1 MLLEAQR
8 IRKEFTGVLA
18 LDDVNF
24 DLREGEVHALMGE
37 NGAGKS
43 TLIKVLT
50 GVHQPESGT
59 LQFLGKTV
67 RFGSPPEA
75 VAAGISTVYQEIN
88 LAPNLSVAENICLGR
103 EPMGPFGIR
112 WGVIRQR
119 AEAALERVGVKLDVR
134 RPLGSLSAAHQ
145 QLAAIARALDI
156 SCRVLVLDEPTS
168 SLDQQEVNQLFEVV
182 RRLRGEGLGIVF
194 ITHFIDQV
202 YAIADRI
209 TVLRN
214 GKRVGEHETKALDRL
229 ALVSAMIGRDAS
241 ELKSISTEKA
251 KVSAEPAILQAA
263 KLGRKNAVQ
272 NVDLSLAPGEV
283 LGFAGLLGSGRTE
296 TVRLLF
302 GIDGWTS
309 GKLIL
314 DGQPIHRMSPFQAI
328 RKGLGLCPEDR
339 KAEGILPDL
348 SVRENLMLVTQAKR
362 GWLRKVSRREQ
373 HETVNRFIAQL
384 RIATSDA
391 EKPIQFLSGGNQQ
404 KVILAR
410 WLASNP
416 RLLFLDEPTRGIDV
430 GAKFEISALVEECR
444 QKGMSFVF
452 VSSELDEVVRAST
465 KVAIF
470 RDRKMVEQLEGNSA
484 SEERVMQAIAG
495 EGA

>member
-43 TLIKVLT
+43 TLVKVLT
-50 GVHQPESGT
+50 GVHQAEAGSLL
-59 LQFLGKTV
+59 LQGKPV
-67 RFGSPPEA
+67 RFASPPQA

-103 EPMGPFGIR
+103 EPMGPLGIR
-112 WGVIRQR
+112 WSVIRQR
-119 AEAALERVGVKLDVR
+119 AEAALERVGVRLDVR
-134 RPLGSLSAAHQ
+134 RPLGSLSAANQ
-145 QLAAIARALDI
+145 QLAAIARSLDV

-168 SLDQQEVNQLFEVV
+168 SLDQHEVDQLFEVV
-182 RRLRGEGLGIVF
+182 RRLRSERLGIIF

-214 GKRVGEHETKALDRL
+214 GKRVGEYDAQVLDRL

-251 KVSAEPAILQAA
+251 KISREPAILKATH
-263 KLGRKNAVQ
+263 LGRKNAVQ

-283 LGFAGLLGSGRTE
+283 VGFAGLLGSGRTE
-296 TVRLLF
+296 TVRLIF
-302 GIDGWTS
+302 GVDSTTA
-309 GKLIL
+309 GKMEL
-314 DGQPIHRMSPFQAI
+314 DGRTVRRMSPFRAI

-362 GWLRKVSRREQ
+362 GWLRRVSRREQ
-373 HETVNRFIAQL
+373 QETVDRFVAQL

-410 WLASNP
+410 WLAANP
-416 RLLFLDEPTRGIDV
+416 RLLLLDEPTRGIDV
-430 GAKFEISALVEECR
+430 GAKFEISALVEQCR
-444 QKGMSFVF
+444 RQGMAFVF
-452 VSSELDEVVRAST
+452 VSSELEEVVRAST

-470 RDRKMVEQLEGNSA
+470 RDRRMVEHVDGDA
-484 SEERVMQAIAG
+484 ISEERVMKAIAG
-495 EGA
+495 EGS